1 MAASSEKV
9 RLPTTLSV
17 AWRALADRKIADL
30 VALQKS
36 GRVDFYYSKEQF
48 SHALEEARR
57 LKDEWDDVVRKE
69 IATAS
74 VRNRAR

>member
-1 MAASSEKV
+1 MM
-9 RLPTTLSV
+9 LSV

-36 GRVDFYYSKEQF
+36 GRLDFYYSQEQF

-74 VRNRAR
+74 ARNKAH